1 MTMLIDTGANVT
13 IVSENS
19 FKCIEPS
26 LRPQTTPVYS
36 KLITATEA
44 AIPFIGQTQ
53 VEIQIDNNRFFHDVL
68 IADIQNDVILGIDFL
83 TKRVMFFFCL
93 KIALMCMV
101 TKFPVLDIPMMY
113 LLVAELL

>member
-1 MTMLIDTGANVT
+1 MQMWGWGLFVGANIQGTPMTMLIDTGANVT

-68 IADIQNDVILGIDFL
+68 TADIQNDVILGIDFL
-83 TKRVMFFFCL
+83 TKRVMFF
-93 KIALMCMV
+93 V
-101 TKFPVLDIPMMY
+101 V
-113 LLVAELL
+113 